1 METRKPVNS
10 FNQFRISLLDLVESL
25 GYAHNTIRAYQRELN
40 KIEKFMDAVNTPHY
54 NHDVGARFIT
64 QYVNKTNART
74 ASVRAAETVVRRLDD
89 LLSGSI
95 RFYRRTH
102 TAPQCPNRFAERL
115 DYYTQHLRLRGN
127 RESTIAAR
135 KMYCVQ
141 FLCSIEKNGVSALS
155 NLQPKHIHDAFL
167 GSNSKGSFRQAV
179 VPFLKYLFKEG
190 ILDKKLSECV
200 PGVRHPQPM
209 PSVYSEDEICR
220 LLASVNKAK
229 PSGKRDYAILV
240 IASQLGF
247 RASDISALSMD
258 SIDFQTKTIYFNQ
271 QKTGAAL
278 RTVLLPDVEEAL
290 IAYINNGRPIN
301 DSGLIFL
308 RRRAPHTPLT
318 GKSIYAIVR
327 QYFHSA
333 EINTFGK
340 KSGPRALRMSLATK
354 LLEEDVPYAAI
365 QKILGHDDPNSTKH
379 YTRMDVAMLR
389 RCALEVAPPSGLFA
403 ERLGI
408 SERSGV

>member
-1 METRKPVNS
+1 MKTRTPVTS
-10 FNQFRISLLDLVESL
+10 FNQLRISLLDLVESL

-40 KIEKFMDAVNTPHY
+40 KIEKFMDEANMPHY
-54 NHDVGARFIT
+54 NPDVGARFIT
-64 QYVNKTNART
+64 QYVNKANART
-74 ASVRAAETVVRRLDD
+74 VSVRVAETVVRRLDD
-89 LLSGSI
+89 LLSGNI

-102 TAPQCPNRFAERL
+102 AAPQCPNRFAEQL
-115 DYYTQHLRLRGN
+115 DYYTQYLRHRGN
-127 RESTIAAR
+127 RESTIEAR
-135 KMYCVQ
+135 KIYCVQ
-141 FLCSIEKNGVSALS
+141 FLYAIEKNGVSALS
-155 NLQPKHIHDAFL
+155 DLQPKHIHVAFL
-167 GSNSKGSFRQAV
+167 ESNSKGSFRQAV
-179 VPFLKYLFKEG
+179 LPFLKYLFKEG
-190 ILDKKLSECV
+190 ILDKDLSECV
-200 PGVRHPQPM
+200 PSVRRPQPM

-247 RASDISALSMD
+247 RASDISALTMD
-258 SIDFQTKTIYFNQ
+258 SIDFQTKTIFFNQ

-278 RTVLLPDVEEAL
+278 RTALLPDVEEAL
-290 IAYINNGRPIN
+290 IAHINTGRPN
-301 DSGLIFL
+301 DSGRIFL

-318 GKSIYAIVR
+318 GKSIHAIVR

-333 EINTFGK
+333 EIDTFGK
-340 KSGPRALRMSLATK
+340 KSGPHALRMSLATK

-379 YTRMDVAMLR
+379 YARMDAAMLR